1 SVAFSPDG
9 KQVVSGSD
17 DKTVRI
23 WDVESGQVAAG
34 PFEGHTSSVYSVAF
48 SPDGKQVVSGSD
60 DKTVRIWDVESDH
73 FKILFSLG
81 GPCIYAS
88 CHENGWVKSKN
99 GDVLLWIPNHLRA
112 GLCDF
117 DTISIMGQVILC
129 RLNLS
134 NFFHGCDWTNCFTLH
149 IKGYVFSDYPML
161 VMYSSFFSIFF
172 IFIIFLHL
180 FLVVF
185 YFLNAAFNLLH
196 LSYIVVTL

>member
-1 SVAFSPDG
+1 MSNYFLHNKNLKNVQLTPN
-9 KQVVSGSD
+9 
-17 DKTVRI
+17 
-23 WDVESGQVAAG
+23 
-34 PFEGHTSSVYSVAF
+34 
-48 SPDGKQVVSGSD
+48 
-60 DKTVRIWDVESDH
+60 H

-134 NFFHGCDWTNCFTLH
+134 NFFYGCDWTNCFTSP
-149 IKGYVFSDYPML
+149 IKDYVFSDYPML
-161 VMYSSFFSIFF
+161 VMFSSFFQIFSF
-172 IFIIFLHL
+172 SSF
-180 FLVVF
+180 
-185 YFLNAAFNLLH
+185 
-196 LSYIVVTL
+196 SYIYLLLYFILLMLLLI